1 MESRFD
7 STCRGCG
14 EHIYA
19 GDEIYRDDD
28 LGAWVCEYCNPMDK
42 PGFAGFGKQSRAG
55 HTGVRKTLADR
66 LKEEGAT
73 RGELP
78 VAGSTR
84 LVEPPAAVARVR
96 MLGRVVAG
104 RPEEAREVDDG
115 EIAVPAAWV
124 GRGSYFALTVDGES
138 MRDAAILDGDTVVV
152 REQKTA
158 KDGQIVVATVAGET
172 TVKRLSIGAHGI
184 RLVAENPRFAPIE
197 VQDGEVTI
205 HGVVVAVMRSLAEQV
220 NAVARQSRASRQ
232 ERQSE
237 RIRHG

>member
-1 MESRFD
+1 MSGTSSTVEHEPLTPAQADLLATIRDRASRGESAP
-7 STCRGCG
+7 S
-14 EHIYA
+14 
-19 GDEIYRDDD
+19 YRD
-28 LGAWVCEYCNPMDK
+28 LCEE
-42 PGFAGFGKQSRAG
+42 FGWASTGTARDHLQALARKGYITLSGGRARQ
-55 HTGVRKTLADR
+55 V
-66 LKEEGAT
+66 
-73 RGELP
+73 
-78 VAGSTR
+78 R

-115 EIAVPAAWV
+115 EIAVPASWV

-172 TVKRLSIGAHGI
+172 TVKRLSIRAHGV

-205 HGVVVAVMRSLAEQV
+205 HGVVVAVMRSLAKQV
-220 NAVARQSRASRQ
+220 NAIARQGRASLH

-237 RIRHG
+237 RTRHG